1 MVSWITEATQLKE
14 SRGALDSLQ
23 REIQASPSLSS
34 STTEPSPT
42 IMRRSTPPNRSLKSL
57 FSAIYWTLPPGSFFG
72 SFFKGK
78 IEKMKVMGPFEI
90 WNKQNV
96 ARTPLVTSTSPPPP
110 FALFWNVTFSVPKR
124 DTTFWVD
131 CIDSTVPLPPKHIKS
146 IIDSLSYQQ
155 TFTFT
160 FLQLFLCVLPGRN
173 VE

>member
-1 MVSWITEATQLKE
+1 MPLVLNFSK
-14 SRGALDSLQ
+14 
-23 REIQASPSLSS
+23 SS
-34 STTEPSPT
+34 
-42 IMRRSTPPNRSLKSL
+42 ILGMNYKYWVM
-57 FSAIYWTLPPGSFFG
+57 AIYWTLPPGSFFG

-131 CIDSTVPLPPKHIKS
+131 CIDSTVPLPPKHIRS

>member
-1 MVSWITEATQLKE
+1 MRVKNEGQKWGSKMRDKNLSDQGHNSYIYQLCK
-14 SRGALDSLQ
+14 RAPL
-23 REIQASPSLSS
+23 
-34 STTEPSPT
+34 PT
-42 IMRRSTPPNRSLKSL
+42 
-57 FSAIYWTLPPGSFFG
+57 AIYWTLPPG

>member
-1 MVSWITEATQLKE
+1 MEDTVRLIIHIDSRKTTPTFPNYICLKFGLFTELCHLGPFLGPFSKE
-14 SRGALDSLQ
+14 RL
-23 REIQASPSLSS
+23 R
-34 STTEPSPT
+34 
-42 IMRRSTPPNRSLKSL
+42 K
-57 FSAIYWTLPPGSFFG
+57 W
-72 SFFKGK
+72 KW
-78 IEKMKVMGPFEI
+78 VMGPFEI

-110 FALFWNVTFSVPKR
+110 FALFQNVTFSVPKR
-124 DTTFWVD
+124 DTTFLVD

-173 VE
+173 ME